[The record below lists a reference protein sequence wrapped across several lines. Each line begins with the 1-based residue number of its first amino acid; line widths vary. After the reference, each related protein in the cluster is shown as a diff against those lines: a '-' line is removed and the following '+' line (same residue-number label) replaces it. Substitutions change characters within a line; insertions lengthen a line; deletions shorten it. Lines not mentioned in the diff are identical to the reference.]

1 MTELTLALILPALVG
16 VSWLMRFWKNSHWT
30 AIAGYGY
37 LLGILA
43 TTLAMLLW
51 DTLGLQL
58 SFWPLATFL
67 VLVSLLPLFFKCAP
81 TTGTVSSHTPPVQ
94 SIWSRGAFWLL
105 LGLLLLN
112 YGGIFLEILW
122 RPLYPWDAWMNWA
135 PKAKVWFELREL
147 TSWVTPGDWLHGTHP
162 GTAYTLGNPE
172 ASRYPSLVPL
182 IQTWTALGLGSWK
195 DNLINLP
202 WLQCAAALG
211 LGFYGQ
217 ARNLGVRPLNA
228 MILVFLLLTLPL
240 INVHTALAGYADL
253 WLTTFFGLS
262 AISLFL
268 WSQTREPIQFILFVL
283 LALACTQIKMP
294 GVIWAALLLPAW
306 LISLWP
312 RFMSMAGTLLL
323 ITGGAI
329 FWQTGGG
336 SIEIPGLGKLAITMK
351 RIIIPGLGYYAIDYH
366 PVWKAVADQYLFKG
380 SWHLLMWVF
389 PLTLL
394 YAALRRKFSLQLLPA
409 TVLVLEILVFLFLA
423 FFFTSHYREAL
434 DGTTLN
440 RASLPAI
447 PVLFFYVMMLLQ
459 EKGSES
465 SPPASE

>member
-1 MTELTLALILPALVG
+1 MMELMLALMLPALTG
-16 VSWLMRFWKNSHWT
+16 VSWLIRFWKNSHWA

-43 TTLAMLLW
+43 TASAMLLW
-51 DTLGLQL
+51 DTLGLRL
-58 SFWPLATFL
+58 SFWPLATL
-67 VLVSLLPLFFKCAP
+67 LILASLLPLLLKRAP
-81 TTGTVSSHTPPVQ
+81 TTGTVSSHDPPEQ
-94 SIWSRGAFWLL
+94 STWSRIAFWLL

-147 TSWVTPGDWLHGTHP
+147 TPWIAPGDWLHGTHP
-162 GTAYTLGNPE
+162 ETAYTLGNPE

-182 IQTWTALGLGSWK
+182 IQTWTALGAGSWK
-195 DNLINLP
+195 DNLVNLP
-202 WLQCAAALG
+202 WLLCAAALG

-228 MILVFLLLTLPL
+228 MTLVFLLLTLPL
-240 INVHTALAGYADL
+240 INVHTALGGYADL
-253 WLTTFFGLS
+253 WLTAFFGLS

-268 WSQTREPIQFILFVL
+268 WNQKPEPIQFILFIL

-294 GVIWAALLLPAW
+294 GVIWTALLLSAW
-306 LISLWP
+306 LVSLWP
-312 RFMSMAGTLLL
+312 RSMSVAGTLLL
-323 ITGGAI
+323 ITGGII

-336 SIEIPGLGKLAITMK
+336 SIEIPGLGKMAVSAK
-351 RIIIPGLGYYAIDYH
+351 RIIVPGLGYYAIDYH
-366 PVWKAVADQYLFKG
+366 PVWKAVADQYLLKG
-380 SWHLLMWVF
+380 SWHLLMWTF
-389 PLTLL
+389 PLILL
-394 YAALRRKFSLQLLPA
+394 YAALRRRFSLQLLPA
-409 TVLVLEILVFLFLA
+409 TLLVGEILVFLFLA

-434 DGTTLN
+434 DGTTLS
-440 RASLPAI
+440 RASLPAV
-447 PVLFFYVMMLLQ
+447 PVLFFYVLMLLQ
-459 EKGSES
+459 GERPET